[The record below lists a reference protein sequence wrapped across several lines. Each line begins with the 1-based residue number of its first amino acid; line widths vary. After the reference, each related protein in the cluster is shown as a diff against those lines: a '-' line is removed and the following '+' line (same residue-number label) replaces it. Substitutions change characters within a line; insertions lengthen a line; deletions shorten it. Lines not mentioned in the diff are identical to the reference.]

1 MKKWAI
7 LLLVGFLIIWS
18 FYIEPRNITINHIQV
33 TPSGWPQHIG
43 PVKVAFIADL
53 HAGSTVV
60 GLDEVSEVV
69 QLVNQ
74 HQPDLVLLGG
84 DYVATASLGGEDIPP
99 RKIAF
104 ELSKLKAPLGV
115 VAVLGNHDW
124 WLNGDLV
131 RSELEKV
138 GVVVLENQIHQLARE
153 DGDLWIAGMAD
164 DMTRTPDVA
173 GALLQIPDGAATI
186 ILSHDPAQF
195 LDVPKGPYFT
205 VAGHTHGGQVFL
217 PLVGALITPSR
228 APREWAYGLVRDDE
242 RDMYVT
248 SGVGTSILPVR
259 FNMPPEVV
267 VIDIAGKE

>member
-1 MKKWAI
+1 MKKWII
-7 LLLVGFLIIWS
+7 LVLVFLAVWS
-18 FYIEPRNITINHIQV
+18 FYIEPRSITINHIQV
-33 TPSGWPQHIG
+33 APSGWPQHTG

-69 QLVNQ
+69 QMVNQ
-74 HQPDLVLLGG
+74 QNPDLVLLGG
-84 DYVATASLGGEDIPP
+84 DYVATASLGGEDVTP
-99 RKIAF
+99 REIAH

-124 WLNGDLV
+124 WLDGELM
-131 RSELEKV
+131 RSELENV
-138 GVVVLENQIHQLARE
+138 GIVVLENQTHQLSRKE
-153 DGDLWIAGMAD
+153 GDIWVAGMAD

-173 GALLQIPDGAATI
+173 GTLQQISDGAPAI
-186 ILSHDPAQF
+186 ILSHDPVQF

-205 VAGHTHGGQVFL
+205 VAGHTHGGQVYL

-228 APREWAYGLVRDDE
+228 APREWAYGFVRDDD

-248 SGVGTSILPVR
+248 SGIGTSILPVR

-267 VIDIAGKE
+267 VIEIGSKK